1 MTPPGNETISL
12 YMTSGEAL
20 DLGHAVGDRADDA
33 GVLLD
38 RLGGKLGDLLFD
50 LFDDVAHG
58 EEGLK
63 D

>member
-1 MTPPGNETISL
+1 M